1 MHPANLSIPR
11 AMQNLKRISG
21 IAALLLVAAAPLAG
35 QDRPEP
41 PIRELLGAYQREMAT
56 PPLYRSETGGV
67 ILEMITGR
75 QVRLSEARL
84 EALLDGLESI
94 VLNGAVREDTRADA
108 AGLLALA
115 GEGSLPRPRAGTAA
129 RLAALYRRSDSE
141 LVRRQILSAMPRLE
155 ERSAAIGVLAEIVEK
170 PTESFPEESW
180 SALRALLATGEGGTA
195 ALRRI
200 HRGGT
205 ARNPASRSL
214 VAQYVDSDFR
224 LPRP

>member
-1 MHPANLSIPR
+1 MHPANPSIPR
-11 AMQNLKRISG
+11 TMQNSTRILG
-21 IAALLLVAAAPLAG
+21 IAALLLLPASPLTA
-35 QDRPEP
+35 QDGPEP
-41 PIRELLGAYQREMAT
+41 PIRELLGEYQREMAT

-75 QVRLSEARL
+75 QVRLSGPRL

-94 VLNGAVREDTRADA
+94 VLNRAVREDTRADA

-115 GEGSLPRPRAGTAA
+115 GERSLPSPRAGTAA
-129 RLAALYRRSDSE
+129 RLAVLYRRSDSE
-141 LVRRQILSAMPRLE
+141 LVRRQILSALPRLE

-170 PTESFPEESW
+170 PSESFPEESW
-180 SALRALLATGEGGTA
+180 SALRGLLATGEGGTA

-200 HRGGT
+200 HRNGT

-214 VAQYVDSDFR
+214 VARYVDSDFR
-224 LPRP
+224 LPRQ